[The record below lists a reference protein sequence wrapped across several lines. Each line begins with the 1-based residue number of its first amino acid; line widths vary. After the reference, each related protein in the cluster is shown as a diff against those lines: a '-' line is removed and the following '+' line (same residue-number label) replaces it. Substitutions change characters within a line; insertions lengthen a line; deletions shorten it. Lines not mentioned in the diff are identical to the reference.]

1 MNICVLGQGYVG
13 LPISIHAAQAG
24 FTVYGYDTS
33 ESKLRDLKQGITT
46 SPEVEKSTILS
57 LQKTKKL
64 NFISELDQNLE
75 ISIFVIAVPTPLNSN
90 YEPDLS
96 MLKNACEKIGAVIAC
111 NSLVINESTS
121 FIGTLRDFIKP
132 IIDKVS
138 KSTGIKY
145 AVAPERI
152 DPGNLRWNVSNT
164 PRVISGLSDEAISE
178 SKEFYGKFCSNIYS
192 VPLPE
197 IAEAAK
203 LIENSF
209 RLVNI
214 ALVNQLTNVAHK
226 YNFSINDAINAAATK
241 PFGFMPFYPSIGV
254 GGHCI
259 PVDPNYL
266 IYSAKKVGS
275 VTGLI
280 EQANEINFNMPE
292 IIATRIEEFLGGT
305 LKGKSIQIVGIS
317 YKLDIADTREAP
329 ALRLIKVL
337 RSRGGIV
344 TWCDPIVNECWDE
357 TSTPLSKNI
366 DLGLVVT
373 PHSCI
378 DLSIW
383 KTCDVKVID
392 LSANSNNYGWPKFL

>member
-24 FTVYGYDTS
+24 FTVYGYDI
-33 ESKLRDLKQGITT
+33 SKAKIEELRKGITT
-46 SPEVEKSTILS
+46 SPDIAKRTILN
-57 LQKTKKL
+57 LQTNNKL
-64 NFISELDQNLE
+64 YFISELDRNLE
-75 ISIFVIAVPTPLNSN
+75 ISIFIIAVPTPLNVDH
-90 YEPDLS
+90 EPDLS
-96 MLKNACEKIGAVIAC
+96 MLKNACEKIAAMIAS
-111 NSLVINESTS
+111 NTLVINESTS
-121 FIGTLRDFIKP
+121 FIGTLRNYIKP
-132 IIDKVS
+132 IIDKKS

-152 DPGNLRWNVSNT
+152 DPGNVKWNVSNT
-164 PRVISGLSDEAISE
+164 PRVISGLNDEAISE
-178 SKEFYGKFCSNIYS
+178 STEFYKKFCSNIYT

-203 LIENSF
+203 LLENSF
-209 RLVNI
+209 RQVNI
-214 ALVNQLTNVAHK
+214 ALVNQLTNIAHE

-275 VTGLI
+275 DASLI
-280 EQANEINFNMPE
+280 EQSNKINLNMPE
-292 IIATRIEEFLGGT
+292 VIVTRIEKLLSGT
-305 LKGKSIQIVGIS
+305 LTGKSIQIVGIS
-317 YKLDIADTREAP
+317 YKLDIADIREAP
-329 ALRLIKVL
+329 ALELLKILRL
-337 RSRGGIV
+337 RGAIV
-344 TWCDPIVNECWDE
+344 TWCDPIVNKWWDE

-383 KTCDVKVID
+383 KTCDVRVID

>member
-24 FTVYGYDTS
+24 YTVYGYDIS
-33 ESKLRDLKQGITT
+33 EDKLKELKEGITT
-46 SPEVEKSTILS
+46 SPEVEKQTILD
-57 LQKTKKL
+57 LQSTKKL
-64 NFISELDQNLE
+64 NFISELNRNLE
-75 ISIFVIAVPTPLNSN
+75 ISIFVIAVPTPLNLKH
-90 YEPDLS
+90 EPDLT
-96 MLKNACEKIGAVIAC
+96 MLKNACEKIGAVITS

-132 IIDKVS
+132 LVDKES

-152 DPGNLRWNVSNT
+152 DPGNVEWNVSNT
-164 PRVISGLSDEAISE
+164 PRVISGLSDEAIRE
-178 SKEFYGKFCSNIYS
+178 AGEFYEKFCSHVYP
-192 VPLPE
+192 VPIPE

-209 RLVNI
+209 RQVNI
-214 ALVNQLTNVAHK
+214 ALVNQLTNLAHQ

-259 PVDPNYL
+259 PVDPSYL
-266 IYSAKKVGS
+266 IYSAKKIGS
-275 VTGLI
+275 DASLI

-292 IIATRIEEFLGGT
+292 LIATRIEEFFGET
-305 LKGKSIQIVGIS
+305 LAAKRIQIVGIS
-317 YKLDIADTREAP
+317 YKLDIADIREAP
-329 ALRLIKVL
+329 ALELIKIL
-337 RSRGGIV
+337 RSRGAVV
-344 TWCDPIVNECWDE
+344 TWCDPLVNECWGE
-357 TSTPLSKNI
+357 TSAPINKNI
-366 DLGLVVT
+366 DLGLIVT
-373 PHSCI
+373 PHSLI

-383 KTCDVKVID
+383 KTSGVKVLD
-392 LSANSNNYGWPKFL
+392 LSANPINYGWSKFL

>member
-13 LPISIHAAQAG
+13 LPISIHAALAG
-24 FTVYGYDTS
+24 FTVYGYDI
-33 ESKLRDLKQGITT
+33 SKAKIEELRKGITN
-46 SPEVEKSTILS
+46 SPDVTKQTILD
-57 LQKTKKL
+57 LQTNKKL
-64 NFISELDQNLE
+64 HFISELDRNLE
-75 ISIFVIAVPTPLNSN
+75 ISIFIIAVPTPSN
-90 YEPDLS
+90 LDHEPDLS
-96 MLKNACEKIGAVIAC
+96 MLKNACEKIAAIIAS
-111 NSLVINESTS
+111 NTLVINESTS
-121 FIGTLRDFIKP
+121 FIGTLRNYIKP
-132 IIDKVS
+132 IIDKKS
-138 KSTGIKY
+138 ESTGIKY

-152 DPGNLRWNVSNT
+152 DPGNVKWNVSNT
-164 PRVISGLSDEAISE
+164 PRVISGLNDEAISE
-178 SKEFYGKFCSNIYS
+178 STEFYKKFCSNIYT

-203 LIENSF
+203 LIENTF
-209 RLVNI
+209 RQVNI
-214 ALVNQLTNVAHK
+214 ALVNQLTNIAHE

-275 VTGLI
+275 DASLI
-280 EQANEINFNMPE
+280 EQSNKINLNMPE
-292 IIATRIEEFLGGT
+292 VIVTRIEELFGGT
-305 LKGKSIQIVGIS
+305 LSGRTIQIVGIS
-317 YKLDIADTREAP
+317 YKLDIADIREAP
-329 ALRLIKVL
+329 ALELLKILRL
-337 RSRGGIV
+337 RGAIV
-344 TWCDPIVNECWDE
+344 TWCDPIVNKWRNE

-383 KTCDVKVID
+383 KTCDVRVID

>member
-24 FTVYGYDTS
+24 FTVYGFDIN
-33 ESKLRDLKQGITT
+33 EDKLEELREGITT
-46 SPEVEKSTILS
+46 SPDVNKETILD
-57 LQKTKKL
+57 LQTTKKL
-64 NFISELDQNLE
+64 YFISELDRSLE
-75 ISIFVIAVPTPLNSN
+75 ISIFVIAVPTPLNED

-96 MLKNACEKIGAVIAC
+96 MLKNACEKIGSVITSD
-111 NSLVINESTS
+111 SLVISESTS
-121 FIGTLRDFIKP
+121 FIGTLRNFIKP
-132 IIDKVS
+132 IIDKES

-164 PRVISGLSDEAISE
+164 PRVISGLSEEAIRE
-178 SKEFYGKFCSNIYS
+178 SVEFYENFCSSIYS

-209 RLVNI
+209 RQVNI
-214 ALVNQLTNVAHK
+214 ALVNQLTDLAHN
-226 YNFSINDAINAAATK
+226 YNFSINDAVNAAATK
-241 PFGFMPFYPSIGV
+241 PYGFMPFYPSTGV

-259 PVDPNYL
+259 PIDPSYL
-266 IYSAKKVGS
+266 VYSAKKVGLNVS
-275 VTGLI
+275 LI
-280 EQANEINFNMPE
+280 EQANEINLNMPE
-292 IIATRIEEFLGGT
+292 LVAIRIEKFLGGPVT
-305 LKGKSIQIVGIS
+305 AKRIQIVGIS
-317 YKLDIADTREAP
+317 YKRDISDTREAP
-329 ALRLIKVL
+329 ALELIKIL
-337 RSRGGIV
+337 RLRGGIV
-344 TWCDPIVNECWDE
+344 TWCDPIVNECRGE

-366 DLGLVVT
+366 DLGVIVT

-383 KTCDVKVID
+383 KDYGTKVID

>member
-1 MNICVLGQGYVG
+1 MNICVVGQGYVG

-24 FTVYGYDTS
+24 FTVYGYDI
-33 ESKLRDLKQGITT
+33 SKDKLKELKEGITT
-46 SPEVEKSTILS
+46 SPDVKKETILD

-64 NFISELDQNLE
+64 NFISELNRNLE
-75 ISIFVIAVPTPLNSN
+75 ISIFVIAVPTPLNVD

-96 MLKNACEKIGAVIAC
+96 MLKTACEKIGAVITSD
-111 NSLVINESTS
+111 SLVINESTS

-132 IIDKVS
+132 LIDKES
-138 KSTGIKY
+138 KSAGIKY

-152 DPGNLRWNVSNT
+152 DPGNVKWNVSNT
-164 PRVISGLSDEAISE
+164 PRVISGLSDEAIIE
-178 SKEFYGKFCSNIYS
+178 SVEFYEKFCSDIYS

-209 RLVNI
+209 RQVNI
-214 ALVNQLTNVAHK
+214 ALVNQLTNVAYK

-259 PVDPNYL
+259 PVDPSYL

-275 VTGLI
+275 DAGLI
-280 EQANEINFNMPE
+280 EQANKINFNMPE
-292 IIATRIEEFLGGT
+292 LIATRIEKFFGDT
-305 LKGKSIQIVGIS
+305 LIEKRIQIVGIS
-317 YKLDIADTREAP
+317 YKQDISDIREAP
-329 ALRLIKVL
+329 ALELIKIL
-337 RSRGGIV
+337 RLRGAIV
-344 TWCDPIVNECWDE
+344 TWCDPIVNECWGE
-357 TSTPLSKNI
+357 TSTSLDKNI
-366 DLGLVVT
+366 DLGLIVT

-383 KTCDVKVID
+383 KTYGVKVID

>member
-1 MNICVLGQGYVG
+1 MNICVIGQGYVG

-24 FTVYGYDTS
+24 FTVYGLDIN
-33 ESKLRDLKQGITT
+33 ENKLKQLKEGITT
-46 SPEVEKSTILS
+46 SPEVKKQIILD
-57 LQKTKKL
+57 LQSNKKL
-64 NFISELDQNLE
+64 SFISKLNRNLN
-75 ISIFVIAVPTPLNSN
+75 ISIFVIAVPSPLNLN
-90 YEPDLS
+90 REPDLS
-96 MLKNACEKIGAVIAC
+96 MLEDACEKIGDVIASD
-111 NSLVINESTS
+111 SLVINESTS

-132 IIDKVS
+132 KIDKVS

-152 DPGNLRWNVSNT
+152 DPGNLKWNVSNT

-178 SKEFYGKFCSNIYS
+178 SMEFYKKFCSNIYS

-209 RLVNI
+209 RQVNI

-226 YNFSINDAINAAATK
+226 YGFSINDAINAAATK

-259 PVDPNYL
+259 PVDPSYL

-275 VTGLI
+275 DTSLI

-292 IIATRIEEFLGGT
+292 FIASRIEEFFGGK
-305 LKGKSIQIVGIS
+305 LIGKSIQIVGIS

-329 ALRLIKVL
+329 ALKLIKML
-337 RSRGGIV
+337 RLRGGIV
-344 TWCDPIVNECWDE
+344 TWCDPIVNEWWGE
-357 TSTPLSKNI
+357 TSTPLSENI

-383 KTCDVKVID
+383 KTYGVKVID